1 MASGPRS
8 PLHVDDLLRQVV
20 ERQGSD
26 LHLLDGL
33 PPKIRVHGALEPL
46 DLPPPAVPALVA
58 PVLDARHKEIFE
70 RLGETDLAYAVEGA
84 GRFRVNVFRHQGG
97 TGAVFRLIPKR
108 IPTLDELSLPAEVA
122 RFADVRSGLVL
133 VTGPTGS
140 GKSSTL
146 AALLTMINQR
156 ERRHI
161 VTVEDPIEY
170 VHIDVESTFTQREV
184 GRDTE
189 SFAAA
194 LRSASRQDPDL
205 LLVGEMRDQET
216 IHSALTLAEMG
227 MLVFST
233 LHTNSA
239 GRTIDRIV
247 EVFPEEQQL
256 QIRSMLAESLQGVL
270 SQILCRRADVD
281 GRVPAT
287 ELLFTSTALKSV
299 IREGAAH
306 KIESM
311 LQAGRTEGMHR
322 MDDSLHRLATEGK
335 VSGEEAY
342 RKANDKARFARF
354 VEE

>member
-1 MASGPRS
+1 MPRE
-8 PLHVDDLLRQVV
+8 PQPHVDDLLRQVV
-20 ERQGSD
+20 ERSGSD

-33 PPKIRVHGALEPL
+33 PPKVRVHGALEAL
-46 DLPPPAVPALVA
+46 DVPPPPVEKLLA
-58 PVLDARHKEIFE
+58 PVLDVRHRAIFDS
-70 RLGETDLAYAVEGA
+70 LGETDLAYAVEGA

-97 TGAVFRLIPKR
+97 IGAVFRLIPR
-108 IPTLDELSLPAEVA
+108 HIPTLDELSLPPEVA
-122 RFADVRSGLVL
+122 HLADVRSGLVL

-156 ERRHI
+156 EKRHV
-161 VTVEDPIEY
+161 VTIEDPIEY
-170 VHIDVESTFTQREV
+170 VHHDVESTFTQREV

-194 LRSASRQDPDL
+194 LRSAARQDPDL
-205 LLVGEMRDQET
+205 LLVGEMRDKET

-247 EVFPEEQQL
+247 EVFPEEQQT

-270 SQILCRRADVD
+270 SQILCRRNDVE

-311 LQAGRTEGMHR
+311 LQAGRAEGMHR
-322 MDDSLHRLATEGK
+322 MDDSLFQLASEGLIP
-335 VSGEEAY
+335 GEEAY
-342 RKANDKARFARF
+342 RKASDKARFVRFAR
-354 VEE
+354 EE

>member
-1 MASGPRS
+1 MASRRPQ
-8 PLHVDDLLRQVV
+8 VDDLLRQVV
-20 ERQGSD
+20 ERNGSD

-33 PPKIRVHGALEPL
+33 PPKVRVHGALEAL
-46 DLPPPAVPALVA
+46 DVPASPVAKLVE
-58 PVLDARHKEIFE
+58 PVLDERHAAIFE
-70 RLGETDLAYAVEGA
+70 EFGETDLAYTVEGS

-97 TGAVFRLIPKR
+97 LGAVFRLIPKR
-108 IPTLDELSLPAEVA
+108 IPTLEELSLPAEVA
-122 RFADVRSGLVL
+122 RFADVQSGLVL

-156 ERRHI
+156 ERRHV

-170 VHIDVESTFTQREV
+170 MHIDVESTFTQREV

-194 LRSASRQDPDL
+194 LRSAARQDPDL

-247 EVFPEEQQL
+247 EVFPEEQQP

-270 SQILCRRADVD
+270 SQILCRRTDVE

-311 LQAGRTEGMHR
+311 LQGGRAEGMHR
-322 MDDSLHRLATEGK
+322 MDDSLFRLASEGTIA
-335 VSGEEAY
+335 GEEAY
-342 RKANDKARFARF
+342 RKASDKGRFGRF
-354 VEE
+354 VHEG

>member
-1 MASGPRS
+1 MT
-8 PLHVDDLLRQVV
+8 VDDLLRELV

-33 PPKIRVHGALEPL
+33 PPKVRVHGSLETL
-46 DLPPPAVPALVA
+46 DAPAA
-58 PVLDARHKEIFE
+58 PVAGLVDPILDERHREIFE
-70 RLGETDLAYAVEGA
+70 REGETDLAYAVEGA

-97 TGAVFRLIPKR
+97 VGAVFRLIPKR
-108 IPTLDELSLPAEVA
+108 IPTLEELNLPAEIGRFA
-122 RFADVRSGLVL
+122 RFRSGLVL

-146 AALLTMINQR
+146 AALLTMINQE

-161 VTVEDPIEY
+161 LTIEDPIEY
-170 VHIDVESTFTQREV
+170 LHFDVESTFTQREV
-184 GRDTE
+184 GRDSE

-205 LLVGEMRDQET
+205 LLVGEMRDRET
-216 IHSALTLAEMG
+216 IHLALTLAEMG

-247 EVFPEEQQL
+247 EVFPDEQQP
-256 QIRSMLAESLQGVL
+256 QVRSMLADSLQGVL
-270 SQILCRRADVD
+270 SQILCRRIDAE
-281 GRVPAT
+281 GRIPAT
-287 ELLFTSTALKSV
+287 ELLFSSTAVRSV
-299 IREGAAH
+299 IREGGAY

-311 LQAGRTEGMHR
+311 LQGGRAEGMHR
-322 MDDSLHRLATEGK
+322 MDDSLFRLASEGK
-335 VSGEEAY
+335 IAGDDAY
-342 RKANDKARFARF
+342 RKASDKARFARF
-354 VEE
+354 IEGL

>member
-1 MASGPRS
+1 MTI
-8 PLHVDDLLRQVV
+8 DDLLRQVV
-20 ERQGSD
+20 ERHGSD

-33 PPKIRVHGALEPL
+33 PPKVRVHGTLEPL
-46 DLPPPAVPALVA
+46 DEPVHPVAPLVA
-58 PVLDARHKEIFE
+58 PVLDDRHRGIFE
-70 RLGETDLAYAVEGA
+70 RFGETDLAYAVEGA

-97 TGAVFRLIPKR
+97 TGAVFRLIPRR
-108 IPTLDELSLPAEVA
+108 IPTLGELHLPDEVA
-122 RFADVRSGLVL
+122 RFAEVRSGLVL

-146 AALLTMINQR
+146 AALLTMINER

-161 VTVEDPIEY
+161 LTIEDPIEY
-170 VHIDVESTFTQREV
+170 LHFDVESTFTQREV

-194 LRSASRQDPDL
+194 LRSAARQDPDL
-205 LLVGEMRDQET
+205 LLVGEMRDRET
-216 IHSALTLAEMG
+216 IHLALTLAEMG

-247 EVFPEEQQL
+247 EVFPEEQQP
-256 QIRSMLAESLQGVL
+256 QVRAMLADSLEGVL
-270 SQILCRRADVD
+270 SQILCRRVD
-281 GRVPAT
+281 AEGRVPAT

-311 LQAGRTEGMHR
+311 LQAGRAEGMHR
-322 MDDSLHRLATEGK
+322 MDDSLHRLATEGLIA
-335 VSGEEAY
+335 GDDAY
-342 RKANDKARFARF
+342 RKASDKARFARF
-354 VEE
+354 VHEG